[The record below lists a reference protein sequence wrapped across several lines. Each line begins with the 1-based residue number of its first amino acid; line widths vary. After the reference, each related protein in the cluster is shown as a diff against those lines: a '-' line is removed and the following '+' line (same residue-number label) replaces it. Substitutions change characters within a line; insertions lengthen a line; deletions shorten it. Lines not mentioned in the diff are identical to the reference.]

1 MLSSIYFC
9 NSGTPRAIFAY
20 TSLYLITA
28 APFWFLIIKFHF
40 KILFCA
46 SSLVIMD
53 KMDAIPVKL
62 TGKNYKTWSFH
73 LKNYVEGKG
82 MLGYLDGTI
91 TKPTAVQ
98 DEDSTSTA
106 SKYADDKAMVTW
118 NQNNAK
124 VGTRILNSVDPS
136 LYKLL
141 QRPLLCGPI

>member
-1 MLSSIYFC
+1 
-9 NSGTPRAIFAY
+9 
-20 TSLYLITA
+20 
-28 APFWFLIIKFHF
+28 
-40 KILFCA
+40 
-46 SSLVIMD
+46 MD
-53 KMDAIPVKL
+53 KKDDIPVKL

>member
-1 MLSSIYFC
+1 M
-9 NSGTPRAIFAY
+9 AIFAY
-20 TSLYLITA
+20 TSLYLLTA

-40 KILFCA
+40 KTLFCA

-53 KMDAIPVKL
+53 KMDVIPVKL
-62 TGKNYKTWSFH
+62 TGKNYMTWSFH

-106 SKYADDKAMVTW
+106 SKSANDKAMATW

-124 VGTRILNSVDPS
+124 VVTRILNSVNPS

-141 QRPLLCGPI
+141 QRPLLCGHI